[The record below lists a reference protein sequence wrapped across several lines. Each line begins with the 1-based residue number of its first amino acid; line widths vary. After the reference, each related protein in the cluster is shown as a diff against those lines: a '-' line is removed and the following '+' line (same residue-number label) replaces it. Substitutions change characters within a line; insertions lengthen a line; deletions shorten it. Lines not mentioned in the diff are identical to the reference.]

1 MVLSDVDIKE
11 ALNDINGLKVFPLS
25 KGSIQ
30 PASIDLHL
38 GNEFTLVAKSKEP
51 VDIFDSD
58 DCNTFRAKSFTIHPK
73 SFILATTKEEVYIP
87 PSMTA
92 FIEGRSSIGRKGL
105 FIHNAGY
112 VDPGFQGQIT
122 LELFNCSNRP
132 IIIHEGMSICQMV
145 VSYLDTPCAKP
156 YSGRYQFQRGT
167 TPSRLFLDMEK

>member
-1 MVLSDVDIKE
+1 MILSDVDIRR
-11 ALNDINGLKVFPLS
+11 ALSEIDGLKVFPLS
-25 KGSIQ
+25 EDSIQ

-38 GNEFTLVAKSKEP
+38 GNEFTLISKSKKP

-58 DCNTFRAKSFTIHPK
+58 DCNTFKAKLFAIHPK

-145 VSYLDTPCAKP
+145 VSYLETPCAKP
-156 YSGRYQFQRGT
+156 YNGRYQFQKGT
-167 TPSRLFLDMEK
+167 TPSRLFLDSEK

>member
-1 MVLSDVDIKE
+1 MILSDVDIRE
-11 ALNDINGLKVFPLS
+11 SLNNIGGLKVFPLV
-25 KGSIQ
+25 KDSIQ

-38 GNEFTLVAKSKEP
+38 GDEFTLIAKSKEP

-58 DCNTFRAKSFTIHPK
+58 DCNTFRAKSFTIYPK

-87 PSMTA
+87 YSLTA

-132 IIIHEGMSICQMV
+132 IIIHEGISICQMV
-145 VSYLDTPCAKP
+145 LSYLDNPCAKP

>member
-1 MVLSDVDIKE
+1 MILSDADIMR
-11 ALNDINGLKVFPLS
+11 AASSTNGLKVIPLAEDS
-25 KGSIQ
+25 VQ

-38 GNEFTLVAKSKEP
+38 RNEFTLISKSKEP

-58 DCNTFRAKSFTIHPK
+58 GCNTFKAKSFTIYPK
-73 SFILATTKEEVYIP
+73 FFILATTKEEVYIP
-87 PSMTA
+87 STMTA

-122 LELFNCSNRP
+122 LELFNCSCRP
-132 IIIHEGMSICQMV
+132 ITIHSGMSICQMV
-145 VSYLDTPCAKP
+145 VSYLETPCAKP